1 MSVAETD
8 LQKMI
13 SSYKEIMKEAE
24 ANKHRYLKIKVK
36 ARGKA
41 GRRTFLNK
49 EEWASLIFDKI
60 GVAVE
65 EVEGIDIPTG
75 RRSWTEIKLKQGFN
89 ANKYEC
95 SIFDYKTKAGK
106 VLDVKVGGSYDLSN

>member
-1 MSVAETD
+1 M
-8 LQKMI
+8 
-13 SSYKEIMKEAE
+13 
-24 ANKHRYLKIKVK
+24 KIKVK

-65 EVEGIDIPTG
+65 EVQGIDIPTG
-75 RRSWTEIKLKQGFN
+75 RRSWTEIKLKQGFD
-89 ANKYEC
+89 ANKYQC
-95 SIFDYKTKAGK
+95 SIFDYETKAGK

>member
-1 MSVAETD
+1 MILFLLSWDIIPGESAKMSVAEND

-13 SSYKEIMKEAE
+13 SSYKEIIKEAE

-60 GVAVE
+60 GVAVD
-65 EVEGIDIPTG
+65 EVQGID
-75 RRSWTEIKLKQGFN
+75 N
-89 ANKYEC
+89 
-95 SIFDYKTKAGK
+95 
-106 VLDVKVGGSYDLSN
+106 